1 MARMLFLR
9 DIDSDVQLR
18 CCACGHSGL
27 LPRAML
33 VRRFGES
40 YPVLSIAPHYRCSR
54 CDSRDTESRPALVL
68 PTALE
73 HEDAPDPSFDASLAA
88 LNGLLASIR
97 GSEEAEDAPRR
108 TTTPP
113 PRDPV
118 PDHSPSDWTLERSAP
133 LDALPPDDDPT
144 DPLDDH
150 PPARGGLAD
159 TDDDEADGLPDWA
172 DWRRTLADR
181 IEDPPR
187 KPDRPPLARP
197 LEELV
202 ADGPADDADPL
213 WEPVSLAEMA
223 DRHGAPPPVVEDE
236 DEVAEDWIPAPRKP
250 APRAAAI
257 DDVPADETLDA
268 MRRFF
273 AQADLEEE
281 EDAPAPAPAPAPA
294 AKPRPLSAWMDDL
307 DATPDAEPTED
318 GARATDDLEAAFSH
332 KALVR
337 RDFDED
343 IDEDL
348 NDEDALSEED
358 FADGDADNVDA
369 TKADARGWAD
379 ILDDEEPTDEEIL
392 AFAIRDPEKRAPAPP
407 PPPPPPPPPV
417 RAKAERPAK
426 RAAAS
431 AANGEEDGGL
441 DKTIAALRSMIEDA
455 ATEPKAAPRRKAKA
469 APPPPV
475 DEDDSDDTPAPPFA
489 IMDED
494 APPPRKSAGK
504 PSVSKGGSAKQSAQ
518 EREIEEAMKALRDL
532 VEDEDD
538 APPKSAASPRE
549 AVKAPRPAWDEDEDE
564 DDGAPPARTLPP
576 RAMDD
581 EPPAAKPS
589 ATVQPTKD
597 GSPLSKTIATLRG
610 MLELDGRKKR

>member
-68 PTALE
+68 PTVLE

-97 GSEEAEDAPRR
+97 GSDEAEDAPRR
-108 TTTPP
+108 TSGPTPDSMP
-113 PRDPV
+113 
-118 PDHSPSDWTLERSAP
+118 DWTLERSAP
-133 LDALPPDDDPT
+133 LDALPPDDDPP

-187 KPDRPPLARP
+187 KPDSSPSARP

-223 DRHGAPPPVVEDE
+223 DRHGAPPPVVEEE
-236 DEVAEDWIPAPRKP
+236 DEVAKDWTPAPRKP

-257 DDVPADETLDA
+257 DDAPADETLDA

-281 EDAPAPAPAPAPA
+281 EEDAPAPA

-343 IDEDL
+343 LDD
-348 NDEDALSEED
+348 DALSEED
-358 FADGDADNVDA
+358 FADGDSDDESAA
-369 TKADARGWAD
+369 KADARGWAD

-392 AFAIRDPEKRAPAPP
+392 AFAIRDPEKLTPAPP

-417 RAKAERPAK
+417 RAKAERPTR
-426 RAAAS
+426 RATAS

-475 DEDDSDDTPAPPFA
+475 DEDDADDAPAPPFA
-489 IMDED
+489 IADDD
-494 APPPRKSAGK
+494 APPPPRKAPGK
-504 PSVSKGGSAKQSAQ
+504 PSASKGGSAKQSAQ

-538 APPKSAASPRE
+538 APPKNAAPPRE
-549 AVKAPRPAWDEDEDE
+549 AVKAPRPAWDEDDDE
-564 DDGAPPARTLPP
+564 PPAHTLPP
-576 RAMDD
+576 RALDD
-581 EPPAAKPS
+581 EPPSAKPPPPP
-589 ATVQPTKD
+589 QPTKD

>member
-27 LPRAML
+27 LPRSML

-68 PTALE
+68 PTVLE

-97 GSEEAEDAPRR
+97 GSDEAEDAPRR
-108 TTTPP
+108 ANGPP
-113 PRDPV
+113 PDSM
-118 PDHSPSDWTLERSAP
+118 PDWNLDSSAP
-133 LDALPPDDDPT
+133 LDALPPEDDPP

-187 KPDRPPLARP
+187 KPDRSPPARP

-236 DEVAEDWIPAPRKP
+236 DEVAEDWTPAPRKP

-281 EDAPAPAPAPAPA
+281 EDAPAPA
-294 AKPRPLSAWMDDL
+294 AKPRPMPAWMDDR

-318 GARATDDLEAAFSH
+318 GARATEDSESAFSH

-343 IDEDL
+343 IDD
-348 NDEDALSEED
+348 DDTLSEED
-358 FADGDADNVDA
+358 FADGDSDDEIAA
-369 TKADARGWAD
+369 KADGRGWAD

-392 AFAIRDPEKRAPAPP
+392 AFAIRDPEKLAPAPP

-469 APPPPV
+469 APPPVV
-475 DEDDSDDTPAPPFA
+475 DEGDSDDGSAPPFA
-489 IMDED
+489 IADDD
-494 APPPRKSAGK
+494 APPPPRKPVGK
-504 PSVSKGGSAKQSAQ
+504 PSASKGGNAKQSAQ

-532 VEDEDD
+532 VEDEDED
-538 APPKSAASPRE
+538 DVPPESAAPPRESA
-549 AVKAPRPAWDEDEDE
+549 KAPRRPAWDED
-564 DDGAPPARTLPP
+564 DDAPPARAPSR

-581 EPPAAKPS
+581 EPPSAKPPPPP
-589 ATVQPTKD
+589 QPTKD

>member
-27 LPRAML
+27 LPRSML

-68 PTALE
+68 PTVLE

-108 TTTPP
+108 TTAPP
-113 PRDPV
+113 PDST
-118 PDHSPSDWTLERSAP
+118 PDWNLDSSAP
-133 LDALPPDDDPT
+133 LDALPPDDDPP

-150 PPARGGLAD
+150 PSARGGLAD
-159 TDDDEADGLPDWA
+159 TDDDEADALPDWA

-187 KPDRPPLARP
+187 KPDRSPPARP
-197 LEELV
+197 LEELI

-223 DRHGAPPPVVEDE
+223 DRHGAPPPVVEEE
-236 DEVAEDWIPAPRKP
+236 DEVAEDWTPAPRKP

-257 DDVPADETLDA
+257 DDAPADETLDA

-273 AQADLEEE
+273 AQADLEDED
-281 EDAPAPAPAPAPA
+281 DAPAPAP
-294 AKPRPLSAWMDDL
+294 KPRPLSAWMDDL
-307 DATPDAEPTED
+307 DATPDADPTED
-318 GARATDDLEAAFSH
+318 GARATEESEPVFSH

-343 IDEDL
+343 LDD
-348 NDEDALSEED
+348 DDDALSDED
-358 FADGDADNVDA
+358 FADGDADDEGA
-369 TKADARGWAD
+369 AKTDARGWAD
-379 ILDDEEPTDEEIL
+379 ILDEEEPTDEEIL
-392 AFAIRDPEKRAPAPP
+392 AFTIRDPEKLAPA

-469 APPPPV
+469 APPPVV
-475 DEDDSDDTPAPPFA
+475 DEDDADDAPAPPFA
-489 IMDED
+489 IADDD
-494 APPPRKSAGK
+494 APPPPRKAAGK
-504 PSVSKGGSAKQSAQ
+504 PSASKGGNAKQSAQ

-538 APPKSAASPRE
+538 APPKSAAPPRE
-549 AVKAPRPAWDEDEDE
+549 SAKAPRPAWDEDEDALPPR
-564 DDGAPPARTLPP
+564 APPSRAMDRAAMD

-581 EPPAAKPS
+581 EPPSAKPP
-589 ATVQPTKD
+589 AAPPAPPPQPTKD
-597 GSPLSKTIATLRG
+597 GSPLSKTIAALRG
-610 MLELDGRKKR
+610 MLELDGRRKR

>member
-27 LPRAML
+27 LPRSML

-68 PTALE
+68 PTVLE

-97 GSEEAEDAPRR
+97 GSDEAEDAPRR
-108 TTTPP
+108 ANGPA
-113 PRDPV
+113 
-118 PDHSPSDWTLERSAP
+118 PDSMPDWTLERSAP
-133 LDALPPDDDPT
+133 LDALPPDDDPP

-150 PPARGGLAD
+150 PSARVGLAD

-187 KPDRPPLARP
+187 KPDRSPPARP

-236 DEVAEDWIPAPRKP
+236 DEVAEDWTPAPRKP

-281 EDAPAPAPAPAPA
+281 EDAPAPA
-294 AKPRPLSAWMDDL
+294 AKPRPLSAWMDDR

-318 GARATDDLEAAFSH
+318 GARATDDSESAFSH

-343 IDEDL
+343 IDEDID
-348 NDEDALSEED
+348 DEDALSEED
-358 FADGDADNVDA
+358 FADGDSDDESA

-392 AFAIRDPEKRAPAPP
+392 AFAIRDPEKLAPAP

-475 DEDDSDDTPAPPFA
+475 VDEDDSDDAPAPPFA
-489 IMDED
+489 IADDD
-494 APPPRKSAGK
+494 APPPPRKPVGK
-504 PSVSKGGSAKQSAQ
+504 PSASKGGNAKQSAQ

-532 VEDEDD
+532 VEDEDEDD
-538 APPKSAASPRE
+538 APPKSDAPPRE
-549 AVKAPRPAWDEDEDE
+549 SAKAPRPAWDED
-564 DDGAPPARTLPP
+564 DDAPPARAPSR
-576 RAMDD
+576 RAMGD
-581 EPPAAKPS
+581 EPPSAKPPPPP
-589 ATVQPTKD
+589 QPTKD

>member
-27 LPRAML
+27 LPRSML
-33 VRRFGES
+33 VRRFGQS

-68 PTALE
+68 PTVLE

-97 GSEEAEDAPRR
+97 GSDEAEDAPRR
-108 TTTPP
+108 TNGPA
-113 PRDPV
+113 
-118 PDHSPSDWTLERSAP
+118 PDSMPDWTLERSAP
-133 LDALPPDDDPT
+133 LDALPPDDDPP

-150 PPARGGLAD
+150 PSARGGLAD

-187 KPDRPPLARP
+187 KPDRSPPARP

-236 DEVAEDWIPAPRKP
+236 DEVAEDWTPAPRKP

-281 EDAPAPAPAPAPA
+281 EDAPVPA
-294 AKPRPLSAWMDDL
+294 AKPRPMPAWMDDR

-318 GARATDDLEAAFSH
+318 GARATDDLESAFSH

-343 IDEDL
+343 IDEDID
-348 NDEDALSEED
+348 DEDALSEED
-358 FADGDADNVDA
+358 FADGDSDDESA

-392 AFAIRDPEKRAPAPP
+392 AFAIRDPEKLAPAP

-475 DEDDSDDTPAPPFA
+475 DEDDSDDAPAPPFA
-489 IMDED
+489 IADDD
-494 APPPRKSAGK
+494 APPPRKPVGK
-504 PSVSKGGSAKQSAQ
+504 PSASKGGNAKQSAQ

-538 APPKSAASPRE
+538 DDVPPKSAVPPRE
-549 AVKAPRPAWDEDEDE
+549 AAKAPQPAWDED
-564 DDGAPPARTLPP
+564 DDAPPARAPSR

-581 EPPAAKPS
+581 EPPSAKPPPPP
-589 ATVQPTKD
+589 QPTKD

>member
-1 MARMLFLR
+1 M
-9 DIDSDVQLR
+9 
-18 CCACGHSGL
+18 
-27 LPRAML
+27 
-33 VRRFGES
+33 
-40 YPVLSIAPHYRCSR
+40 
-54 CDSRDTESRPALVL
+54 
-68 PTALE
+68 
-73 HEDAPDPSFDASLAA
+73 
-88 LNGLLASIR
+88 
-97 GSEEAEDAPRR
+97 
-108 TTTPP
+108 
-113 PRDPV
+113 
-118 PDHSPSDWTLERSAP
+118 
-133 LDALPPDDDPT
+133 
-144 DPLDDH
+144 
-150 PPARGGLAD
+150 
-159 TDDDEADGLPDWA
+159 
-172 DWRRTLADR
+172 
-181 IEDPPR
+181 
-187 KPDRPPLARP
+187 
-197 LEELV
+197 V

-236 DEVAEDWIPAPRKP
+236 DEVAEDWTPAPRKP

-281 EDAPAPAPAPAPA
+281 EEDAPAPA
-294 AKPRPLSAWMDDL
+294 AKPRPLSAWMDDR

-318 GARATDDLEAAFSH
+318 GSRATDDSESAFSH

-343 IDEDL
+343 ID
-348 NDEDALSEED
+348 DALSEED
-358 FADGDADNVDA
+358 FADGNSDDESAA
-369 TKADARGWAD
+369 KADARGWAD

-392 AFAIRDPEKRAPAPP
+392 AFAIRDPEKLAPAPP
-407 PPPPPPPPPV
+407 PPPPPPSPPV

-431 AANGEEDGGL
+431 AANGEEDGEL

-475 DEDDSDDTPAPPFA
+475 VDEDDSDDGSAPPFA
-489 IMDED
+489 IADDD
-494 APPPRKSAGK
+494 APPPPRKPVGK
-504 PSVSKGGSAKQSAQ
+504 PSASKGGNAKQSAQ

-538 APPKSAASPRE
+538 VPPESAAPPRE
-549 AVKAPRPAWDEDEDE
+549 AAKAPRPAWDED
-564 DDGAPPARTLPP
+564 DDAPPARTPSR

-581 EPPAAKPS
+581 EPPSAKPPPPP
-589 ATVQPTKD
+589 QPTKD

>member
-27 LPRAML
+27 LPRSML

-68 PTALE
+68 PAVLE

-97 GSEEAEDAPRR
+97 GSDEAEDAPRR
-108 TTTPP
+108 TNGPA
-113 PRDPV
+113 
-118 PDHSPSDWTLERSAP
+118 PDSMPDWNLDSSAP
-133 LDALPPDDDPT
+133 LDALPPDDES
-144 DPLDDH
+144 LDDP

-187 KPDRPPLARP
+187 KPDRSPPARP

-236 DEVAEDWIPAPRKP
+236 DERTEDWTPAPRKP
-250 APRAAAI
+250 APRAATI

-281 EDAPAPAPAPAPA
+281 EEDAPAPV

-307 DATPDAEPTED
+307 DATPDADPTED
-318 GARATDDLEAAFSH
+318 GTRATDDSESAFSH

-343 IDEDL
+343 LD
-348 NDEDALSEED
+348 DEDALSEED
-358 FADGDADNVDA
+358 FADSDADDVGA
-369 TKADARGWAD
+369 AKADAPGWAD

-392 AFAIRDPEKRAPAPP
+392 AFAIRDPEKLAPAP

-469 APPPPV
+469 APPPV
-475 DEDDSDDTPAPPFA
+475 DEDDADDGSAPPFA
-489 IMDED
+489 IADDDD
-494 APPPRKSAGK
+494 APPPPRKPVGK
-504 PSVSKGGSAKQSAQ
+504 PSASKGGNAKQSAQ

-538 APPKSAASPRE
+538 VPPESAAPPRE
-549 AVKAPRPAWDEDEDE
+549 AAKAPRPAWDED
-564 DDGAPPARTLPP
+564 DDALPARALPP
-576 RAMDD
+576 RVMDD
-581 EPPAAKPS
+581 EPPSAKPPPPP
-589 ATVQPTKD
+589 QPTKD